1 MFTRNIGSIRLPF
14 QVPKFTY
21 NRNSAYC
28 SNRLAPKILQKLSYS
43 KNNSSQDPP
52 KNKLLQKYCQYK
64 YQNMSALV
72 WNFSWPLKHYY
83 KNMNKVTVKPLQH
96 QSSIL
101 VYITNQFVLWYTKE
115 WRQNIILISN
125 LSVKHLKKLKWQ
137 ICTFVSTS

>member
-1 MFTRNIGSIRLPF
+1 MRNIGSIRLLF
-14 QVPKFTY
+14 QVPKIHIQQEQCVLFKPV
-21 NRNSAYC
+21 S
-28 SNRLAPKILQKLSYS
+28 SQGPPKLKLQQ
-43 KNNSSQDPP
+43 NTSSQDPP

-64 YQNMSALV
+64 YQNMSALM

-137 ICTFVSTS
+137 ICPE